1 MMRQDEYDSYASEI
15 GTLQRLLE
23 GITEDRAIERRSLE
37 TRLRRLRERIRDVAV
52 APTPKRVAVTFTG
65 KPVHDNYGIDANFG
79 ATAVSL
85 FSDTI
90 RIATAAMTGELKDT
104 GQIPRNA
111 LGQPVITDV
120 AVGSFG
126 FELELPAATGQ
137 PDSTSFSEDAAIKV
151 QDLLRLSNE
160 GSDDELSEIANDL
173 HPRAVNK
180 VTQLLEFMARREAQF
195 AMDFDGKE
203 FRFHSDEEVGDSV
216 KRLAPSNIE
225 ERTDTVTGVMIG
237 VVPARRYFELS
248 TGDGTPIEGRIGRE
262 IGNLYGL
269 AERYTNQRV
278 TTRIRS
284 VRVGRGGTRYTL
296 TAVQG

>member
-23 GITEDRAIERRSLE
+23 GVTDDREIERRSLE
-37 TRLRRLRERIRDVAV
+37 ARLRRVREKIRDVTV
-52 APTPKRVAVTFTG
+52 APRPKKVAVTFTG
-65 KPVHDNYGIDANFG
+65 KPVHDNYGIEANFG
-79 ATAVSL
+79 ATAVSM

-90 RIATAAMTGELKDT
+90 RIATAAMTGELKAT

-126 FELELPAATGQ
+126 FELELPSATDQRG
-137 PDSTSFSEDAAIKV
+137 STSFPEEAVIKV

-160 GSDDELSEIANDL
+160 GSDDELSDIANDL

-180 VTQLLEFMARREAQF
+180 ITQLLEFMVRREAQF
-195 AMDFDGKE
+195 AIDFDGKE
-203 FRFHSDEEVGDSV
+203 FRFHSDGEVEDSV
-216 KRLAPSNIE
+216 KRLAPDNIE
-225 ERTDTVTGVMIG
+225 DRTETVTGVMIG
-237 VVPARRYFELS
+237 VIPARRHFQLN
-248 TGDGTPIEGRIGRE
+248 TAVGIPIEGRIGRE
-262 IGNLYGL
+262 IGDLYRV

-278 TTRIRS
+278 TARVRS
-284 VRVGRGGTRYTL
+284 VRVGRGATRYTL